1 MTDSLLTQTVDSL
14 ELVRMENLEEVYHFT
29 QNDPFG
35 GYMAL
40 LGMGIVFLVL
50 LILSIV
56 FTLTPR
62 LYTIDYRKS
71 FNKLFEKKV
80 EKIQEPAEKSAKA
93 VLSGE
98 VNAAIA
104 TALFLYKSELH
115 DHENTILT
123 ISKVSRTYSP
133 WSSKIYGLRNHPQKR

>member
-1 MTDSLLTQTVDSL
+1 MTDSLITQAVDSL
-14 ELVRMENLEEVYHFT
+14 ELMRMENLEEVYHFT

-56 FTLTPR
+56 FTYTPH
-62 LYTIDYRKS
+62 LFNFDFRKA
-71 FNKLFEKKV
+71 FNKLFERK
-80 EKIQEPAEKSAKA
+80 AEKPQEMEEKPTKA
-93 VLSGE
+93 DLSGE

-115 DHENTILT
+115 DHESTILT

-133 WSSKIYGLRNHPQKR
+133 WSSKIYGLRNNPQKR